1 MVKNIAI
8 DGPAGAGKSSLAKAV
23 ARQMGFIYVDTGAL
37 YRAIGLFVLE
47 NGKNTKF
54 EDEVVPLLD
63 EISIRIGF
71 VSGEQ
76 HVFINDNDVS
86 EKIRM
91 PEVSMAASDVSAIP
105 KVRKFLFDLQLKLAK
120 ENDVIMDG
128 RDIGTVVLPN
138 ADVKIFLTA
147 SPEERANRRFLQLSE
162 KENCPT
168 YEEILAD
175 IIQRDYND
183 SHRKIAPLKQA
194 DDAILVD
201 TTNFTKEE
209 SIELLEKIINE
220 KLGVG
225 K

>member
-1 MVKNIAI
+1 
-8 DGPAGAGKSSLAKAV
+8 
-23 ARQMGFIYVDTGAL
+23 MGFIYVDTGAL

-47 NGKNTKF
+47 NEKNTKF

-147 SPEERANRRFLQLSE
+147 STEERANRRFLQLSE